1 MLLIGPTIVFLFE
14 RRFPQRGMSRAIL
27 GSVLLTN
34 LALAAWVLGT
44 ERADAFTDPATDA
57 LAACWAPSTRPSETV
72 RALLRVLGAADL
84 ADDDALT
91 AAVAARLPAL
101 RAGRVE
107 I

>member
-1 MLLIGPTIVFLFE
+1 VHGTRQAGGPT
-14 RRFPQRGMSRAIL
+14 
-27 GSVLLTN
+27 
-34 LALAAWVLGT
+34 
-44 ERADAFTDPATDA
+44 DPHADA
-57 LAACWAPSTRPSETV
+57 LAACWKPAARPVETV

-91 AAVAARLPAL
+91 AAVADRHPAL